1 MIFPRENIN
10 RNYYTTV
17 EVADL
22 FQVTTKTILKWKNKG
37 ILKFEKNK
45 RI

>member
-22 FQVTTKTILKWKNKG
+22 FQVTTKL
-37 ILKFEKNK
+37 F
-45 RI
+45 